1 MLVDKKDRYK
11 FYSNGV
17 DKVVAISTYEG
28 KVVRGVAKCDPK
40 DKFDVE
46 AGKKLARAR
55 CAAKIAKKRA
65 ARAKREYAKA
75 LAAYNA
81 AAARLDKMNDYS
93 IDSKKAAIEAA
104 EYLTK
109 LEKDM

>member
-1 MLVDKKDRYK
+1 MGIKEGKYT
-11 FYSNGV
+11 FYTDDIG
-17 DKVVAISTYEG
+17 KVIAVSTYEG

-40 DKFDVE
+40 DKFDIE

-75 LAAYNA
+75 LAAYKA
-81 AAARLDKMNDYS
+81 VSARLDKMNDYS